1 LLGSIMLLTAGVLSS
16 FHSWNPEESL
26 TIIARLGYVTL
37 LWFWM
42 IRAVTDSRRALDVL
56 LSGWRA
62 GVLFIA
68 VVTILAEAGALHVGT
83 DNAEQRQTAFSGHPN
98 HLAGYLL
105 VGLPVLM
112 MGLPRRAGHTHRRRT
127 VVLLVTVGMAMY
139 AISTTGSMTGFL
151 SAIVAIVATI
161 AITLL
166 FPPAAPARHRYHP
179 LAIMAVALL
188 AVAGMGLLASSD
200 LPVTARFHRL
210 EQGDTFVT
218 TSADHRGRLNEAV
231 LGRFDDWIIVGV
243 GLDNASVFASGL
255 SEDLTVTGSVHNMY
269 LRVLF
274 QAGLP
279 ALIGLMII
287 LGATLRA
294 GLMLVVNTRGTD
306 LYPVAVAS
314 LASVIAVFTFA
325 FFGPIMFERYFWLP
339 VAIVWCLWA
348 LRREELRQRPA
359 VPPVRAPG
367 PTALAALPPAPPGG
381 DPTGLL

>member
-1 LLGSIMLLTAGVLSS
+1 
-16 FHSWNPEESL
+16 
-26 TIIARLGYVTL
+26 
-37 LWFWM
+37 
-42 IRAVTDSRRALDVL
+42 
-56 LSGWRA
+56 
-62 GVLFIA
+62 
-68 VVTILAEAGALHVGT
+68 
-83 DNAEQRQTAFSGHPN
+83 
-98 HLAGYLL
+98 
-105 VGLPVLM
+105 
-112 MGLPRRAGHTHRRRT
+112 
-127 VVLLVTVGMAMY
+127 VVLLVTVGMVMY

-151 SAIVAIVATI
+151 SAVVAIVATI

-166 FPPAAPARHRYHP
+166 FPTAAPARHRYHP
-179 LAIMAVALL
+179 VAIMAVALL

-200 LPVTARFHRL
+200 LPVAARFHRL

-231 LGRFDDWIIVGV
+231 LGRFDDWIFVGV

-255 SEDLTVTGSVHNMY
+255 SSDLTVTGSVHNMY